1 MDEPMSQQLR
11 SLIQAQPRMERPWA
25 AGSFTTIIWFGERDP
40 DAGVTLKLHQQSQPM
55 QNQAACHA
63 VDRISKDQTVER
75 NNFEPPLQ
83 IWNVIGDLVDEMF
96 SVEAEI
102 TSLIQQLCLSGE
114 ADQRLSTTVFHDR
127 AGGGQ

>member
-1 MDEPMSQQLR
+1 
-11 SLIQAQPRMERPWA
+11 MERPWA